1 MVDDRTLLDRIAAG
15 DEGGFRTFYHRHVRR
30 VYGIALNVLRDVGD
44 AEEVTQD
51 VFVEVHRAAASFR
64 GDSRVSTWL
73 HRIALRK
80 AIDRDRHR
88 TRARRF
94 GRITHR
100 LGFGPDPDAPQ
111 LRSRDHPG
119 VALEWREEA
128 RALFELIDGLPVR
141 QRTAMLLSYVDD
153 LTRQDAAD
161 AMGIGLKALESLLQ
175 RGKATLRQ
183 RLDARRGTEGS
194 RDDSSSKETE

>member
-1 MVDDRTLLDRIAAG
+1 MVDDRTLLSRIARG
-15 DEGGFRTFYHRHVRR
+15 DDDGFRTFYDRHARR

-51 VFVEVHRAAASFR
+51 VFVEVHRAAGSFR
-64 GDSRVSTWL
+64 GDARVSTWL

-94 GRITHR
+94 ARVTHR
-100 LGFGPDPDAPQ
+100 LGFGPDPDAVQ

-119 VALEWREEA
+119 VDLDHRQAA
-128 RALFELIDGLPVR
+128 RALFDLIDGLPDR
-141 QRTAMLLSYVDD
+141 QRKALLLSYVED

-175 RGKATLRQ
+175 RGKATLR
-183 RLDARRGTEGS
+183 RRIDERRAAEGS
-194 RDDSSSKETE
+194 TDDSSSKETE